1 MRAIRQHAF
10 GGPEELRLENVPDPH
25 PARGQVR
32 IRVESAGVQLIDAV
46 MRRGQ
51 AGGPYQMPE
60 LPTTPGREVAGVVD
74 EAGRGV
80 EERLLGRRVVAD
92 LGMDGGGYAELA
104 LAWAESLHVLPEGLD
119 ADQAVA
125 MVGTGRTAMVILEV
139 AAPTA
144 DDVAIV
150 TAAAGGI
157 GTLLIQAL
165 RAGGATVVGAV
176 GGEQKVSLVREL
188 GASAAVDY
196 SQRGWPEAVRA
207 ALGGRPVTLALDG
220 VGGDIGRTVLELLHP
235 GGHLVMFGAAS
246 GALTELSAGDLLG
259 RGITASGAIGARIL
273 RRPGGLRPLERRALE
288 AAAEGRLTPV
298 IGQRFALAEAA
309 AAHEAIESRA
319 TTGKTVLHPEPTT
332 TSERDAPSW

>member
-10 GGPEELRLENVPDPH
+10 GGPEVLRLENVPDPH
-25 PARGQVR
+25 PAEGQVR

-74 EAGRGV
+74 EDGRGV
-80 EERLLGRRVVAD
+80 EEWLLGRRVVAD

-104 LAWAESLHVLPEGLD
+104 LARADSLHVLPEGLD

-125 MVGTGRTAMVILEV
+125 MVGTGRTAMAILEV

-165 RAGGATVVGAV
+165 RAAGATVVGAA

-196 SQRGWPEAVRA
+196 SQPGWPEVVHA
-207 ALGGRPVTLALDG
+207 ALGGRPAMLALDG
-220 VGGDIGRTVLELLHP
+220 VGGDIGRAALELLRP
-235 GGHLVMFGAAS
+235 GGHLVMYGVAS
-246 GALTELSAGDLLG
+246 GAPTELSAGDLLG
-259 RGITASGAIGARIL
+259 RGITASGAIGARIV
-273 RRPGGLRPLERRALE
+273 RRPGGLHPLERRAADAGDR
-288 AAAEGRLTPV
+288 AAVRPRRSRSSTRSDRVAGDD
-298 IGQRFALAEAA
+298 GQD
-309 AAHEAIESRA
+309 RA
-319 TTGKTVLHPEPTT
+319 TPGAY
-332 TSERDAPSW
+332 ERA

>member
-10 GGPEELRLENVPDPH
+10 GGPEVLRLENVPDPH
-25 PARGQVR
+25 PAEGQVR

-74 EAGRGV
+74 EDGRGV
-80 EERLLGRRVVAD
+80 EEWLLGRRVVAD

-104 LAWAESLHVLPEGLD
+104 LARAESLHVLPEGLD

-125 MVGTGRTAMVILEV
+125 MVGTGRTAMAILEV

-165 RAGGATVVGAV
+165 RAAGATVVGAA

-196 SQRGWPEAVRA
+196 SQPGWPEVVHA
-207 ALGGRPVTLALDG
+207 ALGGRPAMLALDG
-220 VGGDIGRTVLELLHP
+220 VGGDIGRAALELLRP
-235 GGHLVMFGAAS
+235 GGHLVMYGVAS
-246 GALTELSAGDLLG
+246 GAPTELSAGDLLG
-259 RGITASGAIGARIL
+259 RGITASGAIGARIV
-273 RRPGGLRPLERRALE
+273 RRPGGLHPLERRALE
-288 AAAEGRLTPV
+288 AAGEGRLTPV

-319 TTGKTVLHPEPTT
+319 TTGKTVLRPGP
-332 TSERDAPSW
+332 TSERYAPPW